1 MHNFILKPIGGIGI
15 YLIYHIVSYMQCKG
29 IKGDSSFEEVSSGF
43 HVFSGTDSLY
53 FTPTLPDAY
62 AFIMQELAAFEAKC
76 KHVSEQ
82 AGNALPET
90 QIGAPA

>member
-1 MHNFILKPIGGIGI
+1 MTNFTLKPIGGTGI
-15 YLIYHIVSYMQCKG
+15 YVIYNIVSYMQCKG

-62 AFIMQELAAFEAKC
+62 AFIMQKLATFEAKC
-76 KHVSEQ
+76 KHISEQ
-82 AGNALPET
+82 AEHSLPET
-90 QIGAPA
+90 RNGAPA